1 MINAVLFIGGFL
13 MVALLAVQLLIKD
26 TRQSR

>member
-13 MVALLAVQLLIKD
+13 TVALLAVQLVIRD
-26 TRQSR
+26 TRKSG